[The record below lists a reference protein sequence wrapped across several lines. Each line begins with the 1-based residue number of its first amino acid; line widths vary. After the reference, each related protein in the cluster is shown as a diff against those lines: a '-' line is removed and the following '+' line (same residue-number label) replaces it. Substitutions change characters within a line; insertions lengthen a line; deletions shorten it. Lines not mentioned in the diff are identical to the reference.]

1 MNATNPL
8 RIVLAEDHALVRVGL
23 VTILNAEP
31 DLRVVAEAETGSQ
44 AIALYR
50 QHQPDILLVDL
61 LMPELSGVEIT
72 EAVRREFPR
81 ARIVLLTG
89 SDTNEDIYRAL
100 KAGAQAY
107 LWKSI
112 RPLELVQALRDVA
125 AGRRVVPAAVAQ
137 RLAERLPQSDLT
149 ARELDVLRRIV
160 RGLANKEIAAD
171 LRLSEATVKTHV
183 ANILAK
189 LDVEDRTQAATA
201 ALQRGIVR
209 RAE

>member
-1 MNATNPL
+1 MSAPRKL
-8 RIVLAEDHALVRVGL
+8 RIVVAEDHALMRVGL
-23 VTILNAEP
+23 ATILNAEP
-31 DLRVVAEAETGSQ
+31 DMQVIAEAETGGQ
-44 AIALYR
+44 AVALYK
-50 QHQPDILLVDL
+50 QHQPEVMLVDL

-72 EAVRREFPR
+72 QAVRSEFPR

-112 RPLELVQALRDVA
+112 RPAELVQALRDVA

-137 RLAERLPQSDLT
+137 KLAERLPQSDLT
-149 ARELDVLRRIV
+149 PRELDVLRLIV
-160 RGLANKEIAAD
+160 RGLANKEIATE
-171 LRLSEATVKTHV
+171 LRLSETTVKTHV
-183 ANILAK
+183 ANLLAK

-209 RAE
+209 